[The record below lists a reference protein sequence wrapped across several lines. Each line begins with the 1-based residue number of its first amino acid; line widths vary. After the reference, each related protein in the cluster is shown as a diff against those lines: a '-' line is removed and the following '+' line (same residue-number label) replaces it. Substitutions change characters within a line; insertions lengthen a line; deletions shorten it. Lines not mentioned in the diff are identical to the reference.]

1 MLLCQANAVFVC
13 SFEVE
18 VHHLLLHRPALG
30 RDAFVEEQLVLNLG
44 DRGAF
49 DGGGMGND
57 RVEIE
62 LVVVY
67 LLGDSQPF
75 VLIQNLCQTVVHR
88 FPF

>member
-1 MLLCQANAVFVC
+1 MFVC

-18 VHHLLLHRPALG
+18 VHHLLLHRPSLG
-30 RDAFVEEQLVLNLG
+30 GDAFVEEQLVLNLG

-49 DGGGMGND
+49 DSCRMGNE

-67 LLGDSQPF
+67 LLGDAQPF
-75 VLIQNLCQTVVHR
+75 VLIQNLCQSVVHR